1 LQLIADAWNIANDRI
16 TMKKDSLL
24 DRYLLAKFTVG
35 MAIEFPILIG
45 GGILGIVFSWPR
57 LPFYPLPNILGVILL
72 VTGYVI
78 HLGYSHKELKKYGV
92 QAHQHSV
99 RVSALVTSGPYSKV
113 RHPGYL
119 GLVLIY
125 FGFALSFAVVWMLI
139 PAVIFTILTYLT
151 AIKEEKL
158 LKERFRKEY
167 EEYARQVPWRFIP
180 RIV

>member
-1 LQLIADAWNIANDRI
+1 MN
-16 TMKKDSLL
+16 KDSLL
-24 DRYLLAKFTVG
+24 DRYCLAKSTVG

-45 GGILGIVFSWPR
+45 GGIAGIIFSWLR
-57 LPFYPLPNILGVILL
+57 FPFYPLPNILGAIL
-72 VTGYVI
+72 VATGYVI
-78 HLGYSHKELKKYGV
+78 HLRYAHKELKKHSV

-99 RVSALVTSGPYSKV
+99 QVSELVTSGVYSKV

-125 FGFALSFAVVWMLI
+125 FGFALGFAVVWMLI
-139 PAVIFTILTYLT
+139 PAVIFTVLTYLT
-151 AIKEEKL
+151 ARKEEKF
-158 LKERFRKEY
+158 LKDQFGKEY